1 MAAKIPT
8 LSLSGWLAAPEVK
21 MNKLF
26 EHFMASEYSQSNF
39 HYGQVAS
46 LKYLIATTT
55 DHTELRNNIINA
67 LRTLYLNHFDTA
79 EVAVDV
85 GDINNKGLTPIVVSI
100 SVTENGNTYTLR
112 KAVEGKLGSA
122 INFYSALDELYKMY

>member
-1 MAAKIPT
+1 MSAKIPT

-39 HYGQVAS
+39 HYGDVAS

-67 LRTLYLNHFDTA
+67 LRKLYLNHFDTA

-85 GDINNKGLTPIVVSI
+85 GDVNERGLTPIVVSI

-122 INFYSALDELYKMY
+122 VNFYNALDDFYRMY